1 MITLNQTHSKKF
13 HCTYLLHY
21 YPFDTQV
28 RQRKDL
34 GSEYNVTGHQ
44 HIAEV
49 SVHEIIDIS
58 QQQNKHLGL
67 HGASAVGTVF

>member
-34 GSEYNVTGHQ
+34 GSEY
-44 HIAEV
+44 IAEV
-49 SVHEIIDIS
+49 LVHEIIDIS

-67 HGASAVGTVF
+67 HGASTVGTVF